1 MTYEELEKVINSTI
15 SDNSIKDKAKSIVSK
30 VKELENISSY
40 YEIHFLPIYD
50 ADGEQVNKAND
61 IIPIYGDSVAY
72 SDTQISICRD
82 NKVVFTCSPSLV
94 YYVCKKWFGGFRHM
108 TYSIKLT
115 NGEEKV
121 VENVTDIQLD
131 KDGMCR
137 VAVENADSAYLI
149 FPKNRIELIELIDF

>member
-61 IIPIYGDSVAY
+61 IIHIYGDSVAY

-82 NKVVFTCSPSLV
+82 SKVVFTCSPSLV
-94 YYVCKKWFGGFRHM
+94 YYVCK
-108 TYSIKLT
+108 
-115 NGEEKV
+115 N
-121 VENVTDIQLD
+121 
-131 KDGMCR
+131 
-137 VAVENADSAYLI
+137 
-149 FPKNRIELIELIDF
+149 

>member
-1 MTYEELEKVINSTI
+1 MVVEPRIPLPLGMGSVNNSTI
-15 SDNSIKDKAKSIVSK
+15 SDSLIKDKAKSIVSK

-72 SDTQISICRD
+72 SDKQISICRD

-94 YYVCKKWFGGFRHM
+94 YYVCK
-108 TYSIKLT
+108 
-115 NGEEKV
+115 N
-121 VENVTDIQLD
+121 
-131 KDGMCR
+131 
-137 VAVENADSAYLI
+137 
-149 FPKNRIELIELIDF
+149 

>member
-15 SDNSIKDKAKSIVSK
+15 SDSSIKDKAKSIVSK

-50 ADGEQVNKAND
+50 ADGEQVNKSND

-72 SDTQISICRD
+72 SETQITIYRD

-94 YYVCKKWFGGFRHM
+94 YYVCK
-108 TYSIKLT
+108 
-115 NGEEKV
+115 N
-121 VENVTDIQLD
+121 
-131 KDGMCR
+131 
-137 VAVENADSAYLI
+137 
-149 FPKNRIELIELIDF
+149 

>member
-61 IIPIYGDSVAY
+61 IIHIYGDSVAY

-82 NKVVFTCSPSLV
+82 SKVVFTCSSSLV
-94 YYVCKKWFGGFRHM
+94 YYVCK
-108 TYSIKLT
+108 
-115 NGEEKV
+115 N
-121 VENVTDIQLD
+121 
-131 KDGMCR
+131 
-137 VAVENADSAYLI
+137 
-149 FPKNRIELIELIDF
+149 